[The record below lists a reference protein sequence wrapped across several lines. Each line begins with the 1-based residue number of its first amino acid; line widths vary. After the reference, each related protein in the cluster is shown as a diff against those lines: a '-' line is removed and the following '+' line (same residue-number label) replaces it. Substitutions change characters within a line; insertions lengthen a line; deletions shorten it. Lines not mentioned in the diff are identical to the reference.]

1 MNVSISRRSSENSKK
16 DSGREDPSIE
26 FMLCKVDHLGEHV
39 HERALQD
46 RLEKCDVQADRIT
59 VVTESY
65 NLAYTTY
72 EEVLGEC
79 QSSLNSDP
87 DCTGGGTAVP

>member
-1 MNVSISRRSSENSKK
+1 MSSENKK
-16 DSGREDPSIE
+16 NSDRGDPSIE
-26 FMLCKVDHLGEHV
+26 YMLCKVDHLGEHV

-46 RLEKCDVQADRIT
+46 RLEKCDVQAVRIT

-87 DCTGGGTAVP
+87 DCIGGGTAVP